1 MTVSVSSLADT
12 AAVGNRNVARAATS
26 PSVVRIGK
34 LGFVARGAVYLIVGW
49 LALEA
54 AIGIGAT
61 VTDKQGALEAIAQ
74 QPQGAVLLGV
84 VSAGLFAYALWSL
97 IRAAFDPERRGH
109 KPSALLTRMGFTVA
123 AVSYAGL
130 ALASAKFALGWS
142 ESAGK
147 SSDASTQDWTVRLM
161 NAPFGPALVVG
172 LGGLLV
178 GLAAMEFVRAYSADF
193 RKDLRLTGLGS
204 DLQRWIV
211 RVGRMG
217 FAARGVVFGL
227 IGVFLIQASRH
238 NDASEAIGLGGALQK
253 LADQSQ
259 GQLLLGVVAAGL
271 AMYGLFSLVEARY
284 RPLTR

>member
-1 MTVSVSSLADT
+1 ML
-12 AAVGNRNVARAATS
+12 
-26 PSVVRIGK
+26 
-34 LGFVARGAVYLIVGW
+34 
-49 LALEA
+49 
-54 AIGIGAT
+54 GAT
-61 VTDKQGALEAIAQ
+61 ATDKQGALEAIAQ
-74 QPQGAVLLGV
+74 QPQGAILLGI
-84 VSAGLFAYALWSL
+84 VSAGLLAYALWSL

-109 KPSALLTRMGFTVA
+109 EPGAIMARVGFAVA

-130 ALASAKFALGWS
+130 ALATAKFALGWS
-142 ESAGK
+142 ETAGQ

-172 LGGLLV
+172 LGAVLI
-178 GLAAMEFVRAYSADF
+178 GLAAMELVRAYSADF
-193 RKDLRLTGLGS
+193 RKDLSLTSLGA

-227 IGVFLIQASRH
+227 IGLFLIQASRH

-253 LADQSQ
+253 LADQSH
-259 GQLLLGVVAAGL
+259 GEILLGVVAAGL